1 MTKTKQ
7 EIYNKRPTS
16 PHLSIYK
23 PQISSTLSIL
33 HRMTGVAL
41 FFAVSILAWWLILS
55 KYDNN
60 YLQLANCCII
70 KICLVAVSYAWFYHL
85 CNGIRHLFWDIG
97 YGFSIKA
104 VNITGWCVVVC
115 SILLTVFLWV

>member
-1 MTKTKQ
+1 MTKTRQ

-16 PHLSIYK
+16 PHLTIYK
-23 PQISSTLSIL
+23 LPMSATLSIL

-41 FFAVSILAWWLILS
+41 FFAVSILTWWLILS
-55 KYDNN
+55 KFDSD
-60 YLQLANCCII
+60 YLSLANCCII
-70 KICLVAVSYAWFYHL
+70 KICLVLASFAWFYHF

-104 VNITGWCVVVC
+104 VNLSGWTAVIC
-115 SILLTVFLWV
+115 SVLFTILLWV